1 MNQSTTRHQGLRHE
15 SLLAGG
21 KFFEVSDDLLLSC
34 PWTMCCIKQAEGE
47 ADVDEEEEEDAPSS
61 KRGADDPLDEV
72 HCH

>member
-1 MNQSTTRHQGLRHE
+1 
-15 SLLAGG
+15 
-21 KFFEVSDDLLLSC
+21 
-34 PWTMCCIKQAEGE
+34 MCCIKQAEGE